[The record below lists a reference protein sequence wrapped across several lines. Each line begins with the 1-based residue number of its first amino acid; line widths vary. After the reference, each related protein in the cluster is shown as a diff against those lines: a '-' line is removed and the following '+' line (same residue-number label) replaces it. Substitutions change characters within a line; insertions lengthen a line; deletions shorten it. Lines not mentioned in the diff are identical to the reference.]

1 MFVKTNRNF
10 FDTLT
15 GDYRYAGDEFE
26 VSKERFNEL
35 NEKVPGFVTELNP
48 KTKKEI
54 DPLDNLTVAEIKALL
69 DEKGVDYDPKAKKE
83 ELKALL
89 K

>member
-1 MFVKTNRNF
+1 MLVKTNRMF
-10 FDTLT
+10 FDTLV
-15 GDYRYAGDEFE
+15 GEHRNVGDEFE
-26 VSKERFNEL
+26 VTKERFDEL
-35 NEKVPGFVTELNP
+35 NTKVPGFVTELDP

-54 DPLDNLTVAEIKALL
+54 DPLDGLTVAEIKALL

>member
-1 MFVKTNRNF
+1 MLVRTNRNF
-10 FDTLT
+10 FDIVT
-15 GDYRYAGDEFE
+15 GDYRKAGDEFE
-26 VSKERFNEL
+26 VNQERFDEL
-35 NEKVPGFVTELNP
+35 NEKVPGFVTELDP

-69 DEKGVDYDPKAKKE
+69 DKDGVEYDPKAKKDD
-83 ELKALL
+83 LKALL